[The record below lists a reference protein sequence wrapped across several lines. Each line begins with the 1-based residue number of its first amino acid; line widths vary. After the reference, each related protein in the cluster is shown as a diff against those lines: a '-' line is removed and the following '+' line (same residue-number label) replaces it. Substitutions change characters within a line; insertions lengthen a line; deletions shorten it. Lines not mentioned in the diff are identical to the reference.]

1 LGSLKIQFNKIR
13 DGIVPGLAV
22 LFLAFFAWKHIRY
35 AITATVQF
43 DDAFI
48 ANVAKNLAEGH
59 GYSASYYGLH
69 PFHLEITTGPTV
81 VLPAAALI
89 RLLGNRYW
97 VPTLAYTLIVAVA
110 LIELLAMLSRRFGRR
125 EFGTAAF
132 LIAYG
137 LFAFG
142 AQEIGLLGELPAALL
157 TAIAALLLT
166 RGDEWREAAA
176 GLLLGLAI
184 LAKTVA
190 ALALPTFVLAIL
202 TLPIFHAR
210 RRRAT
215 AIFLA
220 CMAAPIVMFE
230 LWKFAVVGSLSDWM
244 TLMTAEVLD
253 VVGPNAPLSGSATVV
268 AALSSP
274 RVLVD
279 NSLRNL
285 TPLLAWWGGTRNPLI
300 APIWFSGRLPALLAA
315 AAIVLAFVVGLR
327 SRRDDVDATA
337 STAGLLLIGA
347 GVTSFF
353 WWLTLAPMGWPR
365 HAMPGLIRALIGT
378 AIVVAAAG
386 PRNRR
391 AAAVSAFLLV
401 IALAPNAFELRDPA
415 NPISD
420 LVDDIRGGPERTPRL
435 RALLQAAEYLHN
447 TVVADPSVQLVGCG
461 WSHNPALEFLMPGSD
476 HFRDC
481 IRVRR
486 HAFRNHRLILVR
498 GEYFNQLKLPDIQRF
513 QQWCEQKVLFRAL
526 SWVVSE
532 CPGPPP
538 EPPWTVE

>member
-1 LGSLKIQFNKIR
+1 MT
-13 DGIVPGLAV
+13 V
-22 LFLAFFAWKHIRY
+22 LLLVLFAWKHIRY
-35 AITATVQF
+35 TIVSTVQF

-89 RLLGNRYW
+89 RLLGNHYW

-110 LIELLAMLSRRFGRR
+110 LIELLAMLSRRLGAR

-176 GLLLGLAI
+176 GFLLGLAM
-184 LAKTVA
+184 LAKAVA
-190 ALALPTFVLAIL
+190 ALALPTFVVAIL

-210 RRRAT
+210 RRRA
-215 AIFLA
+215 AVVFLA
-220 CMAAPIVMFE
+220 SMTAPIAAFE
-230 LWKFAVVGSLSDWM
+230 LWKFAAVGSLGNWM
-244 TLMTAEVLD
+244 ALMAAEVLD

-279 NSLRNL
+279 NAMRNL
-285 TPLLAWWGGTRNPLI
+285 TPLLAWWGGTRNPII
-300 APIWFSGRLPALLAA
+300 APIWFGGRLPALLAA
-315 AAIVLAFVVGLR
+315 AAILLAFIVGVR
-327 SRRDDVDATA
+327 SRRDDGDATA

-347 GVTSFF
+347 GVTSFL
-353 WWLTLAPMGWPR
+353 WWLALAPMGWPR
-365 HAMPGLIRALIGT
+365 HAMPGLIRALTGT
-378 AIVVAAAG
+378 AIVIAAAG
-386 PRNRR
+386 PRHRR

-401 IALAPNAFELRDPA
+401 IALAPNAFELRDPV

-420 LVDDIRGGPERTPRL
+420 MVDDIRHGPERTPRL
-435 RALLQAAEYLHN
+435 RALLQTAEYLHN
-447 TVVADPSVQLVGCG
+447 IEVADPSVQLVGCG
-461 WSHNPALEFLMPGSD
+461 WSHNPSLEFVMPGAD

-481 IRVRR
+481 VLVRESALR
-486 HAFRNHRLILVR
+486 GRRLILVR
-498 GEYFNQLKLPDIQRF
+498 GEYFNQGRFPEIQRF
-513 QQWCEQKVLFRAL
+513 QAWCEQHVLFRAL

-532 CPGPPP
+532 CPGAPP
-538 EPPWTVE
+538 EPPWTVESVRGRFGE